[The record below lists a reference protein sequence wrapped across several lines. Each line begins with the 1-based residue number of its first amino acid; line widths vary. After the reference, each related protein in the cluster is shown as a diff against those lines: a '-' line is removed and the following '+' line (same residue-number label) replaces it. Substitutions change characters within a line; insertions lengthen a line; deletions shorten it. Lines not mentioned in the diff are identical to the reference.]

1 LEVLVFFDYLLDAD
15 LTQVPLLRSDVLV
28 VGSGVAGCSAAL
40 AAIEAGA
47 EHIVILA
54 KGQVGENNTSRA
66 QGGVAVAMGDD
77 DSLEAHV
84 SDTCKAGGGLCCLAA
99 VEKLVAE
106 GPERIRDLIS
116 WGASFD
122 CLEGSKSLAR
132 TAEGGH
138 SVRRVLHA
146 SGDATGRE
154 FQRVLGQRV
163 AGNSSVTLLENH
175 FVVDLLH
182 DAGTVFGALVMDTR
196 SGKFLQ
202 IMAGS
207 TVLATGGMGRVYRET
222 TNPDVATG
230 DGVALALRAGAE
242 LTDVEFVQFHPTTL
256 YLAGAPR
263 FLISEAVRGEG
274 AVLLNA
280 ARERF
285 VHSLDQRGELAPR
298 DIVSQAIVKEM
309 RSEGSNCVYL
319 DLSPISQ
326 SIEKRFPSIFRIC
339 RDFGLDIRSKPIP
352 VRPSAHYAMGGVR
365 TDLNGRTNIR
375 HLLAAGE
382 CAATGVHGANRLASN
397 SLLEGLVYG
406 RSAGLAAA
414 EDAADGTDR
423 KYPHRHLPRASGPR
437 DVPIDVEDLA
447 RSLKSLMWRAA
458 GVFRQGEDLEVASR
472 HLDFWRQYAYREEQ
486 RSPAA
491 LELQNMLAVSAVVL
505 RAALARTESRGG
517 HQRLDYP
524 KTIDPDWQRHLIFT
538 REDL

>member
-1 LEVLVFFDYLLDAD
+1 MFFDYLLDAD
-15 LTQVPLLRSDVLV
+15 LAQVPLLRADVLV
-28 VGSGVAGCSAAL
+28 IGSGVAGFSAAL
-40 AAIEAGA
+40 SALQAGT

-54 KGQVGENNTSRA
+54 KREVDETNTSRA
-66 QGGVAVAMGDD
+66 QGGVAVAMADD
-77 DSLEAHV
+77 DSPQAHIT
-84 SDTCKAGGGLCCLAA
+84 DTYKAGCGLCRPEA
-99 VEKLVAE
+99 VEKLVFE
-106 GPERIRDLIS
+106 GPERIKELIS

-122 CLEGSKSLAR
+122 CQEGSKSLAR
-132 TAEGGH
+132 TSEGGH
-138 SVRRVLHA
+138 SVRRILHA
-146 SGDATGRE
+146 NGDATGRE
-154 FQRVLGQRV
+154 FHRVLSQRV

-175 FVVDLLH
+175 FVVDLLY
-182 DAGTVFGALVMDTR
+182 DAGTVYGALVMDTR
-196 SGKFLQ
+196 CGKFLQ
-202 IMAGS
+202 IISGS

-242 LTDVEFVQFHPTTL
+242 LTDLEFVQFHPTTL

-280 ARERF
+280 ARQRF
-285 VHSLDQRGELAPR
+285 VHSLDKRGELAPR

-326 SIEKRFPSIFRIC
+326 SIDKRFPSIFRIC
-339 RDFGLDIRSKPIP
+339 RDFGLDIRSNPIP
-352 VRPSAHYAMGGVR
+352 VRPSAHYAMGGVS

-397 SLLEGLVYG
+397 SLLEGLVFG
-406 RSAGLAAA
+406 RSAGIAAA
-414 EDAADGTDR
+414 EDAADGTKR
-423 KYPHRHLPRASGPR
+423 KYPHRHLPRVSGPR

-458 GVFRQGEDLEVASR
+458 GIFRHGEELEVAGR

-505 RAALARTESRGG
+505 KAALARTESRGG

-524 KTIDPDWQRHLIFT
+524 NTIDPDWQRHQIFT